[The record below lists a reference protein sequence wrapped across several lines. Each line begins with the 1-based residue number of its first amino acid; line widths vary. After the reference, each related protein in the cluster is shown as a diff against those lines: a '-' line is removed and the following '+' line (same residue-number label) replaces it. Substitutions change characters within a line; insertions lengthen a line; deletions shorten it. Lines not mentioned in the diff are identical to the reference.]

1 MDNRNAFRGPRAP
14 LARAVAAILLACAPL
29 AACGPGAGSP
39 PGAGQMKI
47 GAPFHLVDQDGK
59 PADEGVLKGQ
69 WSLMFFGY
77 TYCPD
82 ACPTTL
88 TRIGAA
94 SQALG
99 PKAADLRTVF
109 VSVDPERD
117 TPAQLKAYMTSPVF
131 PKNMVS
137 LTGTPQE
144 IASVAKNYGVYYA
157 RNGEGTDYLVDHSTQ
172 IYLFNPK
179 GQFVEL
185 IRYDATPDDMAAT
198 IKKAMG

>member
-1 MDNRNAFRGPRAP
+1 M
-14 LARAVAAILLACAPL
+14 LAAVFTI
-29 AACGPGAGSP
+29 AACGLVASCSPGGGGKSIGS
-39 PGAGQMKI
+39 QMKL
-47 GAPFHLVDQDGK
+47 GGPFQLLDQDGK
-59 PADEGVLKGQ
+59 PADQGVLKGQ

-94 SQALG
+94 SQVLG
-99 PKAADLRTVF
+99 PKAANLRTVF

-117 TPAQLKAYMTSPVF
+117 KPAQLKAYMTSPVF

-137 LTGTPQE
+137 LTGTPDQ
-144 IASVAKNYGVYYA
+144 IAAVTKTYGVYYA
-157 RNGEGTDYLVDHSTQ
+157 KAGEGPDYLVDHSTQ

-179 GQFVEL
+179 GEFVEL
-185 IRYDATPDDMAAT
+185 IGYDASPDEMAAT
-198 IKKAMG
+198 ISKAMG